1 MAQINPWI
9 LGYEAKSYA
18 NGDYSNCRVDCSLGV
33 NLETPPTAVTR
44 ALEALSLEELQHYP
58 HDPEFLDALAERFA
72 PRVRLGRENFA
83 LGCGSVDIL
92 YTVNKLFLAPGKTVV
107 GYAPQFSA
115 YVDDV
120 HMQGAEYAPF
130 MLRQPHNY
138 RLDADAFAAFID
150 AFPRAVHVVYVDNP
164 NNPTGQ
170 VLRPEEIK
178 TLIQAAARR
187 DAAILVDEAYGE
199 FMPEEYSAMRFV
211 GQYDHLY
218 VLKSMSK
225 GFGLAGMRL
234 GYIAGAAEGMAQYRK
249 LVPPYNGNGLAR
261 RLGVAMLRSG
271 ESGLEG
277 LISRAAAKNRQL
289 YALLAGGPIR
299 VAHTEPSVP
308 ISLLYTD
315 DPGVDLCEVFRK
327 AGVATVSGA
336 SFEGLGVNSVRL
348 MLPREEEMP
357 LLLELADVAQKSLS
371 AQK

>member
-18 NGDYSNCRVDCSLGV
+18 NGDYSNCRLDCSLGV
-33 NLETPPTAVTR
+33 NLETPPAAVTK
-44 ALEALSLEELQHYP
+44 ALESLSLEELQHYP

-72 PRVRLGRENFA
+72 PQVRLDRENFA

-120 HMQGAEYAPF
+120 HMQGAEYVPF
-130 MLRQPHNY
+130 VLRQQDNY
-138 RLDADAFAAFID
+138 RLDANAFAAFIE
-150 AFPRAVHVVYVDNP
+150 AYPRPVHVVYVDNP

-170 VLRPEEIK
+170 VLRPEEIEK
-178 TLIQAAARR
+178 LIQAAARR

-234 GYIAGAAEGMAQYRK
+234 GYIAGAAAGMAQYRK

-261 RLGVAMLRSG
+261 RLGVEMLRAG
-271 ESGLEG
+271 EGDLRGLMR
-277 LISRAAAKNRQL
+277 RAADKNARL
-289 YALLAGGPIR
+289 YARLAGGPIR

-315 DPGVDLCEVFRK
+315 DPSLDLCEVFRK

-336 SFEGLGVNSVRL
+336 SFEGLGVGSVRL
-348 MLPREEEMP
+348 MLPREEEMS
-357 LLLELADVAQKSLS
+357 LLLELADIAQESLRTGV
-371 AQK
+371 